1 MKEHRIT
8 IEIDEEGRIS
18 ADAEGFPGDLCLKD
32 LDRLLEGLGA
42 GRARIERKPDADR
55 TKVASQTTLTAGKK
69 R

>member
-8 IEIDEEGRIS
+8 IEIDDEGRIS
-18 ADAEGFPGDLCLKD
+18 ADADGFTGDLCLKE

-42 GRARIERKPDADR
+42 GRATTERKPDAHR
-55 TKVASQTTLTAGKK
+55 AKAAVQATLTAGKK